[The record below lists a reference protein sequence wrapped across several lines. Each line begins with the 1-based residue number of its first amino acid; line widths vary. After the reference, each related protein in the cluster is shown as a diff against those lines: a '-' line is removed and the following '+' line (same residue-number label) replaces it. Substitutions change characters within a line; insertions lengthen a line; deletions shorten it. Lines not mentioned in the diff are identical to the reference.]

1 MRPLAVRPFA
11 IRALAL
17 VGVLAAGEAAAACR
31 TSASGAASFDT
42 RLTPGPERV
51 CRMTVDV
58 FDGRACGATPRWQ
71 ALLPCDQTEHMAV
84 SDRGRL
90 ISIIT
95 PVVKRRDLN
104 VVRVTWKADRWAWVT
119 LDKLAGGKPFKGQI
133 RLTFEGDALKVVA
146 DRTVVIPI
154 EEVRR
159 LASSVAD

>member
-1 MRPLAVRPFA
+1 MRGTIARLVLVAS
-11 IRALAL
+11 ALIARD
-17 VGVLAAGEAAAACR
+17 AAATCR
-31 TSASGAASFDT
+31 ASASGAASYDT
-42 RLTPGPERV
+42 RITPGPNPV

-95 PVVKRRDLN
+95 PIVKRRDLN
-104 VVRVTWKADRWAWVT
+104 VLRVTWKADRWAWVT
-119 LDKLAGGKPFKGQI
+119 LDKLAGGKPFKGTI
-133 RLTFEGDALKVVA
+133 RLGFEGDALKVVA
-146 DRTVVIPI
+146 DRTVVIPF

-159 LASSVAD
+159 LASAVAD